1 MKIKK
6 IVVGLILLN
15 VVLVVGMTGVV
26 LFGALTP
33 DVSYGF
39 QTDTGAGGT
48 PPAHDGTTTGTAG
61 GGVSDQVKSWGYI
74 AAALATGFSC
84 IAGGIAVSGVGSAAM
99 GALSEK
105 PDLAGRAL
113 IFVGLAEGVCIYGL
127 IISIMILG
135 KLG

>member
-15 VVLVVGMTGVV
+15 VILAVGMTGVIF
-26 LFGALTP
+26 FGAITP
-33 DVSYGF
+33 DVSYAFEEETGGG
-39 QTDTGAGGT
+39 DT
-48 PPAHDGTTTGTAG
+48 PAHGEAVDTG

>member
-15 VVLVVGMTGVV
+15 VILAVGMTGVMM
-26 LFGALTP
+26 FGALTP
-33 DVSYGF
+33 VESFGF
-39 QTDTGAGGT
+39 QETPAVGDAPASHGEAVDTGGA
-48 PPAHDGTTTGTAG
+48 
-61 GGVSDQVKSWGYI
+61 GVSDQVKSWGYI

>member
-15 VVLVVGMTGVV
+15 VILAVGMTGAIF
-26 LFGALTP
+26 FGALTP
-33 DVSYGF
+33 DVSYAF
-39 QTDTGAGGT
+39 QEETEGGGAPAPHDEAVDTG
-48 PPAHDGTTTGTAG
+48 G

>member
-15 VVLVVGMTGVV
+15 VILVVGMTGVV
-26 LFGALTP
+26 MFGAFTP

-39 QTDTGAGGT
+39 QEETGAVDAPVSHEG
-48 PPAHDGTTTGTAG
+48 TTGTAG
-61 GGVSDQVKSWGYI
+61 GEVSDTVKSWGYL

>member
-15 VVLVVGMTGVV
+15 VILVVGMTGAVM
-26 LFGALTP
+26 FGAFTP

-39 QTDTGAGGT
+39 QTDPGAGDAAPT
-48 PPAHDGTTTGTAG
+48 HEGTTDTAG

>member
-6 IVVGLILLN
+6 FVIGLVMLN
-15 VVLVVGMTGVV
+15 VLLVTGMTGVMM
-26 LFGALTP
+26 FGVLTP

-39 QTDTGAGGT
+39 QEEHDEAAGGNT
-48 PPAHDGTTTGTAG
+48 FKEPSAD
-61 GGVSDQVKSWGYI
+61 VRSWMYL
-74 AAALATGFSC
+74 AAALAVGLSG

-105 PDLAGRAL
+105 PELAGRAL

-135 KLG
+135 KI

>member
-6 IVVGLILLN
+6 IVLGLILLN
-15 VVLVVGMTGVV
+15 VMLAVGMTGVIM
-26 LFGALTP
+26 FGALTP
-33 DVSYGF
+33 TESYAF
-39 QTDTGAGGT
+39 QDEAGGDAPASHGEAVDTGG
-48 PPAHDGTTTGTAG
+48 D
-61 GGVSDQVKSWGYI
+61 VSDQVKSWGYI

>member
-6 IVVGLILLN
+6 IVVKLIMLN
-15 VVLVVGMTGVV
+15 VVLVIGMTGIMM
-26 LFGALTP
+26 FGVFAP

-39 QTDTGAGGT
+39 QDEYDEVVAESKFQE
-48 PPAHDGTTTGTAG
+48 PSANVRA
-61 GGVSDQVKSWGYI
+61 WMYL
-74 AAALATGFSC
+74 AAALSTGLSC

-105 PDLAGRAL
+105 PDLVGRAL

-135 KLG
+135 KI

>member
-6 IVVGLILLN
+6 IVIGLIMLN
-15 VVLVVGMTGVV
+15 VLLVVGMTGITM
-26 LFGALTP
+26 FGALTP

-39 QTDTGAGGT
+39 QDEHDEVAVGDTFQEPSENVRA
-48 PPAHDGTTTGTAG
+48 
-61 GGVSDQVKSWGYI
+61 WMYM
-74 AAALATGFSC
+74 AAALATGLSC

-105 PDLAGRAL
+105 PELAGRAL

-135 KLG
+135 KI